1 MSMSK
6 KEPISLHHKPDTRLC
21 LNCGFPNRVS
31 DKLCMYCKASLSEE
45 TGLLSWIRQTYLILR
60 WRWQLKE
67 RRDKANGFS
76 QSYLPILKIFGYF
89 FIGLLLFMVGLYFV
103 STGLTDS
110 SFSSGLIGMLFLF
123 YGFFTLKSVFIR
135 K

>member
-1 MSMSK
+1 MPK
-6 KEPISLHHKPDTRLC
+6 KEPTSLHHKPDTKLC
-21 LNCGFPNRVS
+21 LNCGFPNRTS
-31 DKLCMYCKASLSEE
+31 DKLCMYCKTNLFDE
-45 TGLLSWIRQTYLILR
+45 TGLLSWIRQTCLIIR

-67 RRDKANGFS
+67 RRDKKNGFF
-76 QSYLPILKIFGYF
+76 QSYLPILKISGYF
-89 FIGLLLFMVGLYFV
+89 VIGLLLFVAGLYFV

-135 K
+135 R

>member
-1 MSMSK
+1 MSK

-21 LNCGFPNRVS
+21 LNCGFPNRAS
-31 DKLCMYCKASLSEE
+31 DKLCMYCKTSLFEE

-67 RRDKANGFS
+67 RRDKSNGFS
-76 QSYLPILKIFGYF
+76 QSYLPILKFFGYF
-89 FIGLLLFMVGLYFV
+89 VIGLLMFMVGLYFV
-103 STGLTDS
+103 STGLAES

-123 YGFFTLKSVFIR
+123 YGFFTLKSVFIG

>member
-1 MSMSK
+1 MPK
-6 KEPISLHHKPDTRLC
+6 KEPTSLHHKPDTKLC
-21 LNCGFPNRVS
+21 LNCGFPNRAS
-31 DKLCMYCKASLSEE
+31 DKLCMYCKTNLFEE
-45 TGLLSWIRQTYLILR
+45 TGLLSWIRQTYLILC

-67 RRDKANGFS
+67 RCDKNNGFF
-76 QSYLPILKIFGYF
+76 QSYLPILKISGYF
-89 FIGLLLFMVGLYFV
+89 VIGLLLFVAGLYFV

>member
-1 MSMSK
+1 
-6 KEPISLHHKPDTRLC
+6 
-21 LNCGFPNRVS
+21 
-31 DKLCMYCKASLSEE
+31 MYCKTSLLEE

-67 RRDKANGFS
+67 RRDKNEGFS
-76 QSYLPILKIFGYF
+76 QSYLPIFKISGYF
-89 FIGLLLFMVGLYFV
+89 VIGSLLFVAGLYFV

>member
-1 MSMSK
+1 MSK
-6 KEPISLHHKPDTRLC
+6 KEPISLHHKPGTRLC
-21 LNCGFPNRVS
+21 LNCGFPNRAS
-31 DKLCMYCKASLSEE
+31 DKLCMYCKTSLFEEAS
-45 TGLLSWIRQTYLILR
+45 LLSWIRQTYLIVR

-76 QSYLPILKIFGYF
+76 QSYLPILKNLGYF
-89 FIGLLLFMVGLYFV
+89 VVGLLLFVVGLYFV

-123 YGFFTLKSVFIR
+123 YGFFTLKSVFIS

>member
-1 MSMSK
+1 MSK

-21 LNCGFPNRVS
+21 LSCGFPNRAS
-31 DKLCMYCKASLSEE
+31 DRLCMYCKASLFEE
-45 TGLLSWIRQTYLILR
+45 TSFLSWIRQTYLILR
-60 WRWQLKE
+60 WRWQIKE
-67 RRDKANGFS
+67 RYNKANGFS
-76 QSYLPILKIFGYF
+76 QSYLPILKILGYF
-89 FIGLLLFMVGLYFV
+89 FVGVLLFTLGLYFF
-103 STGLTDS
+103 STGLTEN

>member
-1 MSMSK
+1 
-6 KEPISLHHKPDTRLC
+6 
-21 LNCGFPNRVS
+21 
-31 DKLCMYCKASLSEE
+31 MYCKTTVFEE

-76 QSYLPILKIFGYF
+76 QSYLPVLKFFGYF
-89 FIGLLLFMVGLYFV
+89 VVGLLLFMAGLYFF
-103 STGLTDS
+103 STGLTES
-110 SFSSGLIGMLFLF
+110 SFSNGLIGMLFLF

>member
-1 MSMSK
+1 MPK
-6 KEPISLHHKPDTRLC
+6 KEPISLHHKPDTKLC
-21 LNCGFPNRVS
+21 LNCGFPNRAS
-31 DKLCMYCKASLSEE
+31 DKLCMYCKTSLFEE

-67 RRDKANGFS
+67 RRDKNNGFF
-76 QSYLPILKIFGYF
+76 QSYLPILKISGYF
-89 FIGLLLFMVGLYFV
+89 VIGLLLFVAGLYFV